1 MKKVASIDAVRRL
14 ALATGAK
21 AEIGGEVFNAA
32 QMRVDLP
39 AAPPQPAP
47 KPVASVPPPVPAS
60 PAHVTRAELEQLI
73 ADRDTFWMQEMQRV
87 TQAIASSIAALA
99 ANGAPAK
106 SFPNGARFQAVYHR
120 GGELDYIDAT
130 PLPPGGVH

>member
-39 AAPPQPAP
+39 TAPPQPTP
-47 KPVASVPPPVPAS
+47 KPVASVAPPVPAS

-73 ADRDTFWMQEMQRV
+73 ADRDTFWMGEMRRLSAMV
-87 TQAIASSIAALA
+87 VQAMAKEPKDPGTWTFTPIYGYGDRLERIE
-99 ANGAPAK
+99 AK
-106 SFPNGARFQAVYHR
+106 SSPNA
-120 GGELDYIDAT
+120 
-130 PLPPGGVH
+130 

>member
-39 AAPPQPAP
+39 AAPTAP
-47 KPVASVPPPVPAS
+47 KPVASVAPPVPAS

-120 GGELDYIDAT
+120 GGELDYIDAK
-130 PLPPGGVH
+130 PLPAGAAH